1 MKYFNHV
8 MQLNPP
14 YIEITVPPRVTAVVS
29 NIDEAITHQV
39 VISFNITEANP
50 QVLSSD
56 ILWTFNGAEIE
67 NENETR
73 YIFSLDRLSLTIN
86 MLMLSD
92 EGIYRMTAFNPAG
105 SEYDETFINVEG

>member
-1 MKYFNHV
+1 M
-8 MQLNPP
+8 
-14 YIEITVPPRVTAVVS
+14 TALVS

-39 VISFNITEANP
+39 VISFNITEADP
-50 QVLSSD
+50 QVPSSD
-56 ILWTFNGAEIE
+56 ILWTFNGIVIE

-73 YIFSLDRLSLTIN
+73 YSFSVDRQSLTIN

-105 SEYDETFINVEG
+105 SDYDETSINVQG